1 MFGGSRY
8 NPDEPR
14 DWHGRWTSDGSSWRN
29 APLSDPSRV
38 GRADLLLGH
47 GRFGAWQ
54 KGLIREFVLPT
65 PAEAQRF
72 SRLLTAWNAASDLDD
87 ETFRDLFIDGLD
99 IAPATLHRLRDA
111 AAGSAQAET
120 MGQMIQAST
129 PLTDA
134 IKAIGVDRWD
144 RMLAGLED
152 RADAA
157 MPKRP
162 GSGNRTASRDHEDQ
176 PIDSER
182 GKPSSLLRLAAFDG
196 ALAGAL
202 ALSPQAAAALAGLGL
217 AEAALPAA
225 MAAALIAAVL
235 MLIKLPSNGEAV
247 SGTLP
252 DGTRYRLT
260 PGPAGYAMDIILP
273 DGRRLPIPTAPDG
286 EVRDR
291 QGRRVGRIV
300 NGQLIIDRAY
310 LASLAQARSRVK
322 LCPDAT
328 DDRPNGKKEDAI
340 VYEAYIQQ
348 LVGSPIGKGVPL
360 PTPQKDLDDNPL
372 RDPNVMF
379 DACHRDTGTMIE
391 AKGTGYAEQLMKPS
405 RYPKQGILDDWLGQ
419 AKRQTSAAEAQ
430 GRPVVW
436 FFAEEAAAEAAEALF
451 EENKLNIT
459 VIYMPMWGARP

>member
-29 APLSDPSRV
+29 TPLRDPSRV

-47 GRFGAWQ
+47 GRFGVWQ
-54 KGLIREFVLPT
+54 KGLMREFVLPT

-87 ETFRDLFIDGLD
+87 EAFRDLFTHGLD

-134 IKAIGVDRWD
+134 IKAIGADRWPG
-144 RMLAGLED
+144 MLEGMQD

-157 MPKRP
+157 MPKVS
-162 GSGNRTASRDHEDQ
+162 GSGNRTAFRDHEDQ

-182 GKPSSLLRLAAFDG
+182 GQPSSLLQLAAFDG
-196 ALAGAL
+196 ALGGAL
-202 ALSPQAAAALAGLGL
+202 ALSPQAAAALGALGL
-217 AEAALPAA
+217 AEATLPAA

-235 MLIKLPSNGEAV
+235 MAIKPSPNGEAV

-300 NGQLIIDRAY
+300 NGQLIIDRTY
-310 LASLAQARSRVK
+310 LDSLAQARSQIQP
-322 LCPDAT
+322 CPEAT
-328 DDRPNGKKEDAI
+328 DDRPGRKSDKDI
-340 VYEAYIQQ
+340 LYEGYIQQ

-360 PTPQKDLDDNPL
+360 PTPPEDLAKDPL
-372 RDPNVMF
+372 RKANVMF

-451 EENKLNIT
+451 ERKGLHIT
-459 VIYMPMWGARP
+459 VIYMPMSGGKP

>member
-1 MFGGSRY
+1 MFGVSYY

-14 DWHGRWTSDGSSWRN
+14 DRDGRWTGGGSSWRDN
-29 APLSDPSRV
+29 ALPDPSRV

-72 SRLLTAWNAASDLDD
+72 SRLLTAWNAVSDLDD
-87 ETFRDLFIDGLD
+87 ETFRELFIHGLN
-99 IAPATLHRLRDA
+99 IAPATLHRLRQA
-111 AAGSAQAET
+111 AAGAAQAKT
-120 MGQMIQAST
+120 MGQMIQASY
-129 PLTDA
+129 PLTAA
-134 IKAIGVDRWD
+134 IKDIGAHRWPG
-144 RMLAGLED
+144 MLEGLED

-157 MPKRP
+157 MPKVS

-182 GKPSSLLRLAAFDG
+182 GKPSSLLQLAAFDG
-196 ALAGAL
+196 ALAGAV
-202 ALSPQAAAALAGLGL
+202 ALSPQAAAALGALGL
-217 AEAALPAA
+217 PEAALPAA

-235 MLIKLPSNGEAV
+235 TLIKLPSNGEAV

-260 PGPAGYAMDIILP
+260 PGPAGCAMDIILP

-300 NGQLIIDRAY
+300 NGELIIDPAY
-310 LASLAQARSRVK
+310 LASLAQARSQIQR
-322 LCPDAT
+322 CPEAT
-328 DDRPNGKKEDAI
+328 DDRRNGKKEDAI

-360 PTPQKDLDDNPL
+360 PTPQKDLDDNPR
-372 RDPNVMF
+372 RDDVVMF
-379 DACHRDTGTMIE
+379 DACHRDTGTMVE

-405 RYPKQGILDDWLGQ
+405 FYPKQGILDDWLGQ

-436 FFAEEAAAEAAEALF
+436 FFAEERAAEDAEALF
-451 EENKLNIT
+451 EENELHIT
-459 VIYMPMWGARP
+459 VIYMPM

>member
-8 NPDEPR
+8 NSDEPR

-310 LASLAQARSRVK
+310 LASLAQARSQVK
-322 LCPDAT
+322 RCPEAT
-328 DDRPNGKKEDAI
+328 DDRPGYKSDDAI

-348 LVGSPIGKGVPL
+348 LVGSPIGMGVPL
-360 PTPQKDLDDNPL
+360 PTPQQDLDDNPL

-379 DACHRDTGTMIE
+379 DACHRDSGTMVE
-391 AKGTGYAEQLMKPS
+391 AKGPLYGELLTEKGDIVRRGVLAKME
-405 RYPKQGILDDWLGQ
+405 KQARNQI
-419 AKRQTSAAEAQ
+419 SAADAQ

-436 FFAEEAAAEAAEALF
+436 FFSDERAADVVRAFF
-451 EENKLNIT
+451 ESKDIKIT
-459 VIYMPMWGARP
+459 VIYMPMSGATP

>member
-1 MFGGSRY
+1 
-8 NPDEPR
+8 
-14 DWHGRWTSDGSSWRN
+14 
-29 APLSDPSRV
+29 
-38 GRADLLLGH
+38 LGH

-65 PAEAQRF
+65 PAEARRF

-87 ETFRDLFIDGLD
+87 ETFRDLFIHGLD

-111 AAGSAQAET
+111 AAGAAQAET

-134 IKAIGVDRWD
+134 IKAIGADRWPG
-144 RMLAGLED
+144 MLEGLED

-157 MPKRP
+157 MPKSS
-162 GSGNRTASRDHEDQ
+162 GSGNRTAFRDHEDQ

-182 GKPSSLLRLAAFDG
+182 GQPSSLLQLAAFDATLG
-196 ALAGAL
+196 GAL

-235 MLIKLPSNGEAV
+235 MLIKPSPNGEAV

-273 DGRRLPIPTAPDG
+273 DGRRLPIPTATDG

-291 QGRRVGRIV
+291 QGRPVGRIV
-300 NGQLIIDRAY
+300 NGQLIIDQAY
-310 LASLAQARSRVK
+310 LASIAQARTK
-322 LCPDAT
+322 AEACPEAT
-328 DDRPNGKKEDAI
+328 DDRPGSKSDDAI

-348 LVGSPIGKGVPL
+348 LVGSPIGMGVPL
-360 PTPQKDLDDNPL
+360 PTPPEDLASNPL
-372 RDPNVMF
+372 RKANVMF
-379 DACHRDTGTMIE
+379 DACHRDTGTMVE

-405 RYPKQGILDDWLGQ
+405 RYPGQGILDDWLGK
-419 AKRQTSAAEAQ
+419 AERQTSAAEAQ

-436 FFAEEAAAEAAEALF
+436 FFAEEAAAEAARALF
-451 EENKLNIT
+451 KDERLNIT
-459 VIYMPMWGARP
+459 VIYMPMPGAKP